1 MRAESVIY
9 TLLTGDT
16 GVTALV
22 GTKIYP
28 GRLPQNTVMP
38 AISYEMVSGNE
49 ILPINAQAGGVLVRS
64 RVQVTVLAKTY
75 AETKAVH
82 EAARKALLF
91 KSGSISTAVGAVR
104 VNAITRDSIGAD
116 ERDDELGLYIQS
128 VDYLLIH
135 DET

>member
-9 TLLTGDT
+9 ALLTGNP

-22 GTKIYP
+22 GTKVYP

-38 AISYEMVSGNE
+38 AISYELVSSNE
-49 ILPINAQAGGVLVRS
+49 ILPINAQAGGVLLRS
-64 RVQVTVLAKTY
+64 RVQVTVLAKSY

-91 KSGSISTAVGAVR
+91 QRGLIGAVR
-104 VNAITRDSIGAD
+104 VISITRDLIGAD
-116 ERDDELGLYIQS
+116 ERDDELGLYMQS

>member
-9 TLLTGDT
+9 TLLTGNA

-22 GTKIYP
+22 GAKIYP

-38 AISYEMVSGNE
+38 AISYELVSGHE
-49 ILPINAQAGGVLVRS
+49 ILPINAQAGGVLLRS
-64 RVQVTVLAKTY
+64 RVQVTVLAKSY

-91 KSGSISTAVGAVR
+91 QRGLIGAVR
-104 VNAITRDSIGAD
+104 VISITRDLIGAD